1 MGVGNE
7 NKNDGGVDCWRG
19 IVRGILGSS
28 YIFLV
33 MSSSS
38 SPYRIGLISTFQD
51 IHQYMCL
58 HGKVLI
64 NLGKG
69 LHKIKKKAEQVACE
83 EALRA
88 LQTFS

>member
-1 MGVGNE
+1 MSE
-7 NKNDGGVDCWRG
+7 HNK
-19 IVRGILGSS
+19 
-28 YIFLV
+28 IF
-33 MSSSS
+33 
-38 SPYRIGLISTFQD
+38 
-51 IHQYMCL
+51 
-58 HGKVLI
+58 I